1 MSKQK
6 AKTTSY
12 LKTIRFDCQTYQKI
26 VKTAYKYDLK
36 FCQVVKVIIGKYYET
51 EKRSLSNL
59 SESLTSS
66 RNKRKRDL

>member
-6 AKTTSY
+6 TKTISY
-12 LKTIRFDCQTYQKI
+12 LKTIRFDSQTYQKI

-36 FCQVVKVIIGKYYET
+36 FSQVVKVIIGKYYET

-59 SESLTSS
+59 SESPTSS